1 MWKKLTFPQCENLVG
16 SCNQKF
22 GLVPRSVN
30 TAGHQTETVVTRSYK
45 ISDSGIIPLV
55 GICRAH
61 QVLANLDMPGAAFQK
76 NSLPLG
82 EGAGAQV
89 VKT

>member
-1 MWKKLTFPQCENLVG
+1 MWKKLRFPQCENLVG
-16 SCNQKF
+16 SCNHDF
-22 GLVPRSVN
+22 GLVPRSV

-55 GICRAH
+55 GIYRAH
-61 QVLANLDMPGAAFQK
+61 QVFANLDMPGAAFQK

-82 EGAGAQV
+82 EGAGAH
-89 VKT
+89 